1 MHRRT
6 IRRVLFSLL
15 ALSALAAG
23 ASEKVCDM
31 EKLAPQW
38 YSFPRGKLKAV
49 TAQEKYKGRTALLFD
64 MPEPSGHIDLKLPIP
79 KGESLDGL
87 SFAIRMLPG
96 CTQKEVLFVL
106 SDNSDGE
113 TWYYSV
119 KHRPEWKE
127 YTVKLRDFR
136 LLTWPGKVI
145 ADGKLSRDSVTHLQ
159 LYNSPKGQ
167 KFLLAD
173 LKFRFSPSGPS
184 DSAAPA
190 EEKKQSAGYK
200 IIPIRLPAK
209 TERCDRFFPEAWDTK
224 VSGTNFVR
232 SGRPVFL
239 LGAWQLDVETA
250 PWLMRLCGVDVS
262 IFNAAEIYTLYTP
275 WRDKNDGKLVLHWK
289 DNPWYEGI
297 IARLLR
303 NKIRFWH
310 EHKASPR
317 SGELPKFREFDEI
330 RDAGHFVAYDPYHPD
345 GERCYQEMY
354 KSWMR
359 HTRKFPIFCYELF
372 NEMMYDNT
380 HPISRKAFADSMR
393 KKYHGDLSRA
403 NRAWGTSFRSFDEV
417 NPPGFLQ
424 DGGRLNL
431 PRESLF
437 RRESLRHPNLTV
449 DWRKFQ
455 EQRGG
460 DAIEHYMKLMRR
472 YDPDP
477 HVLSTTQC
485 HLSLPDDYGSAGL
498 SPESVRRGSDFY
510 SHEVG
515 VPYVESMGY
524 MSYAFAATMLKPLFS
539 FDMLYHSGATGMP
552 IMNAES
558 GMHVSTRGASESDV
572 RQQTLLDLHSGW
584 KFFDATRATPP
595 DWWTPG
601 FDDRSWGGIKVP
613 AMWAESGYKLCQV
626 GLYRKTFPL
635 PKEAPRT
642 GRLYLNG
649 KSFADK
655 ADIYLNGEKLG
666 SVKGHSESWT
676 FDVTGKLRETNVL
689 AAIIENRYFHG
700 GSYYGGIRGFVTLNT
715 IPLVLPEERRPG
727 MKTGVRDRRHV
738 RSFLW
743 SQAVHG
749 MRGVMVSYED
759 AFYTPESRILPQLR
773 ASILSVMP
781 FLSDRN
787 TSPKAQVA
795 VIWNQ
800 ETLRS
805 IGHRD
810 YVEQVSGPATRDFMN
825 YYGNLLFGFHE
836 PLVLRNCDL
845 MKKIPDVKVIV
856 MGDNLR
862 IPGALLPKLREYV
875 SRGGVLIV
883 NYETLCIDD
892 DFHGRLD
899 PSPLTG
905 TRTLS
910 RESKLRKTSVDGIGQ
925 VLLDQRFVDKTSR
938 AVLQSA
944 GAEVLARFAD
954 GHPALLRNRIGKG
967 CVYTLAGN
975 FDPASTRKLFDRIL
989 NESKVIAHQ
998 RLLPV
1003 GNEPPP
1009 PYVDGKIFTDRE
1021 GRTLIYLQNYGN
1033 TGKVRLPVAFR
1044 GRAQVRNVDRNI
1056 IFKSLS
1062 GNDLWTEKELAEG
1075 IPLVLEQYN
1084 PVVLLIEPE
1093 QSRKMVLKGISPIR
1107 HAMLS
1112 ELWRKPPEKPGCPTV
1127 GITPVYGGLIKVHG
1141 VIPTARKLLTDN
1153 GFNVRELQIGDPLD
1167 GIDVLFYQS
1176 LRTPCDP
1183 AYAKTILDFVRKG
1196 GSLLIGHSAELNHHT
1211 SSHSRA
1217 LTVPL
1222 GLDHAGL
1229 RRNVL
1234 YNWNPRFPDED
1245 NLNVECR
1252 DFTDH
1257 PAARF
1262 VRTFVSAGA
1271 GCLNR
1276 LPPNGRAILNSP
1288 ADSTLKGRPMIAE
1301 IPFGRGRVIF
1311 MSDHWFLRPFML
1323 EQGDNAQLFY
1333 NLICHL
1339 AGREIV
1345 KLTPAQLENALFI
1358 NRRKMAEAEEQEKRD
1373 PGICTPIPSS
1383 ATYLDFGKERIH
1395 VMGHGDPVIDIL
1407 RQF

>member
-1 MHRRT
+1 MNQSLKF
-6 IRRVLFSLL
+6 LFFVL
-15 ALSALAAG
+15 ALAGSALN
-23 ASEKVCDM
+23 ASEYVCDM
-31 EKLAPQW
+31 GMIAAQWNFHPQE
-38 YSFPRGKLKAV
+38 KLKAV
-49 TAQEKYKGRTALLFD
+49 PGNETYKVRATLLFD
-64 MPEPSGHIDLKLPIP
+64 MPEPSGHIDLKLPVP
-79 KGESLDGL
+79 EGEALEEL
-87 SFAIRMLPG
+87 SFAIKMLPG

-106 SDNSDGE
+106 PDNSDGE
-113 TWYYSV
+113 TWYYPV
-119 KHRPEWKE
+119 KHSPKWKE
-127 YTVKLRDFR
+127 YTIRSRDFR

-173 LKFRFSPSGPS
+173 LKFRFSPSGS
-184 DSAAPA
+184 SASITAT
-190 EEKKQSAGYK
+190 EEKKQSVGYK
-200 IIPIRLPAK
+200 ILPIK
-209 TERCDRFFPEAWDTK
+209 MSEKQERYDRFFPEAWDTK

-232 SGRPVFL
+232 EGKPVFL

-262 IFNAAEIYTLYTP
+262 IFNAAEIYTLYAP
-275 WRDKNDGKLVLHWK
+275 WRDQKDGKLVLHWK

-310 EHKASPR
+310 EHKAHPR
-317 SGELPKFREFDEI
+317 SGELPKFREFDEF
-330 RDAGHFVAYDPYHPD
+330 RNAGHFVAYDPYHPD
-345 GERCYQEMY
+345 GERCYLEMY

-393 KKYHGDLSRA
+393 KKYRDNIARA
-403 NRAWGTSFRSFDEV
+403 NQAWGTAFHSFDEV
-417 NPPGFLQ
+417 NPPGFIQ

-437 RRESLRHPNLTV
+437 RREAIRYPNLTV

-460 DAIEHYMKLMRR
+460 NAIERYMKLMRQF
-472 YDPDP
+472 DPDRR
-477 HVLSTTQC
+477 VLSTSQC

-498 SPESVRRGSDFY
+498 NPEGVQRGSDFY

-539 FDMLYHSGATGMP
+539 YDMLYHSGAASLP

-584 KFFDATRATPP
+584 KFFDATREAPSG
-595 DWWTPG
+595 WWKND
-601 FDDRSWGGIKVP
+601 FDDRSWKGIKVP
-613 AMWAESGYKLCQV
+613 AMWAESGYKMCQV
-626 GLYRKTFPL
+626 GIYRNRFSL
-635 PKEAPRT
+635 PEKILRS
-642 GRLYLNG
+642 GKLYLNG

-676 FDVTGKLRETNVL
+676 FDITGKLREKNVL

-700 GSYYGGIRGFVTLNT
+700 GSYYGGIRGFVTLNN

-727 MKTGVRDRRHV
+727 MKTSVKDRRHV

-759 AFYTPESRILPQLR
+759 AFYAPESRILPQLR
-773 ASILSVMP
+773 ASINSVMP
-781 FLSDRN
+781 FLSDRS
-787 TSPKAQVA
+787 TSPKARVA

-800 ETLRS
+800 ETLRE
-805 IGHRD
+805 ITHKD
-810 YVEQVSGPATRDFMN
+810 YIEQVSGPATRDFMN
-825 YYGNLLFGFHE
+825 YYGNLLFGLHE

-845 MKKIPDVKVIV
+845 MKKMPDVNVIV

-862 IPGALLPKLREYV
+862 IPAGLLPKLREYV
-875 SRGGVLIV
+875 SRGGVLVV
-883 NYETLCIDD
+883 NAGTLCIDD
-892 DFHGRLD
+892 EFHGRLD
-899 PSPLTG
+899 PAFLTG
-905 TRTLS
+905 AKILS
-910 RESKLRKTSVDGIGQ
+910 TEKKQLRTSVEGIGK
-925 VLLDQRFVDKTSR
+925 VLLDQRFADKISR
-938 AVLQSA
+938 VVLRSS
-944 GAEVLARFAD
+944 GAEILSRFAD
-954 GHPALLRNRIGKG
+954 GNPALLRKKIGEG

-975 FDPASTRKLFDRIL
+975 FDPNATRKILDRIL
-989 NESKVIAHQ
+989 KESKVFAHQ

-1003 GNEPPP
+1003 DKDSVP

-1021 GRTLIYLQNYGN
+1021 GRKLIYLQNYGN
-1033 TGKVRLPVAFR
+1033 SGKVRLPVLFR
-1044 GRAQVRNVDRNI
+1044 GRAMVRNVDRNL
-1056 IFKSLS
+1056 IFKSIS
-1062 GNDLWTEKELAEG
+1062 GNELWTEKELAEG
-1075 IPLVLEQYN
+1075 IPLLLEQYN

-1093 QSRKMVLKGISPIR
+1093 KSRKMVLKGISPIR

-1112 ELWRKPPEKPGCPTV
+1112 ELWKETPEKPGCPTV
-1127 GITPVYGGLIKVHG
+1127 GITSIYGGLIKVHG

-1153 GFNVRELQIGDPLD
+1153 GFNVRELHIGDSLE

-1176 LRTPCDP
+1176 LRNPCDEK
-1183 AYAKTILDFVRKG
+1183 YAKKILDFVRNG

-1211 SSHSRA
+1211 SSQSRA
-1217 LTVPL
+1217 LTIPL
-1222 GLDHAGL
+1222 GIDPYGL

-1234 YNWNPRFPDED
+1234 YNWNPRYPEED
-1245 NLNVECR
+1245 NLNVKCR
-1252 DFTDH
+1252 NFTDH
-1257 PAARF
+1257 PAAQF

-1271 GCLNR
+1271 GCLNK
-1276 LPPNGRAILNSP
+1276 LPPNGQAILNAP
-1288 ADSTLKGRPMIAE
+1288 ADSTLKGKPMIVE
-1301 IPFGRGRVIF
+1301 FPYGKGRIIF
-1311 MSDHWFLRPFML
+1311 LSDHWFLRPFML

-1333 NLICHL
+1333 NLICRL
-1339 AGREIV
+1339 AGKPIVRLTRE
-1345 KLTPAQLENALFI
+1345 QLEKALFI

-1373 PGICTPIPSS
+1373 PGICDPIPSTP
-1383 ATYLDFGKERIH
+1383 TYLDSGKDRIH
-1395 VMGHGDPVIDIL
+1395 VIGHGDPVIDIL